1 MSGVVIIR
9 EAERLNKDI
18 DGATFYYKRVPA
30 HIRNRMMTSCT
41 SRRSGNVDWGR
52 YGQMLMEHA
61 LLEWEN
67 VIDQTGAAIP
77 FSKEII
83 GYLPDRIQG
92 ELIDLLGE
100 NTDQMEGAL
109 KNLPPTQSSKPS
121 ITD

>member
-41 SRRSGNVDWGR
+41 SKRGSTDWGR
-52 YGQMLMEHA
+52 YGQMLMEYA
-61 LLEWEN
+61 LLGWEN
-67 VIDQTGAAIP
+67 VIEQTGAAVP
-77 FSKEII
+77 FTKDII

-92 ELIDLLGE
+92 ELIELLGE
-100 NTDQMEGAL
+100 NTEQMEGEL
-109 KNLPPTQSSKPS
+109 KNSPPTLSSS
-121 ITD
+121 S